1 MASTATP
8 APKSSPSG
16 SLADSGRTVAVRR
29 FRRLAIL
36 AAAFAALFGFGL
48 FDRSIR
54 TDPFAVDPGWWQRFS
69 KPQPDPRL
77 AIIPVLPMGPA
88 GVLSWRPKST
98 GWIAEKSLSG
108 ASSPAKGPLADA
120 FGIGSATAGEPEK
133 VRPKKLDVES
143 PGPDNAPAKL
153 SSPPASSAQQT
164 RPPDSKASQQA
175 LPNPARITFVPD
187 PASDTKFSQLPPG
200 KPLPPDAYWAAC
212 DLTGAFC
219 ASGQGTGYFL
229 SKDGGRNWTPDTR
242 RRLENPPLLV
252 LGDNRNFAFSGPE
265 RNSAYQPLID
275 GQLPFILAEYGIGNQ
290 TRGFQTSTLDEALDR
305 RVREYL
311 RITRTADRLHFLAV
325 FPPADEASNASD
337 ISHTVFALFANGRA
351 LRATLKPLTD
361 NPGQISQ
368 EPEFID
374 FRTQANLRSMHFQ
387 PGQRIGWISSG
398 WNDGNEEGIYPA
410 IFETTDGGKSWERL
424 SYRTGSA
431 PWVFWLATPGLMIAL
446 MAAGLAWRDIPK
458 EEPRKGIADV
468 GASDS
473 PIGWSDR
480 DVLGLKPLALSLSRF
495 VRNTSTAPPLTIAIT
510 GEWGTGKSSLMN
522 LVAEDLR
529 SRGASPVWFN
539 AWHHQKE
546 ENILAALLEN
556 IRAQA
561 IPPIW
566 RLSGLVFRLRLLI
579 SRIGANLFPLLL
591 TIAIFITLCSIFDW
605 RSLAIAATKWLHFE
619 PKDIERWLNSV
630 AGVGA
635 GALLALLIK
644 VYATMNLKPSEL
656 MATLRNNAKLADFS
670 AQLSFRYKFAAEFG
684 AAGKVLR
691 TSTNPGLVIFIDDL
705 DRCSPGNL
713 MEVLE
718 SINFLTT
725 AGPCFILLGMDE
737 PKVIEIVAKQYDNKE
752 DRARQ
757 YLKKLVNLT
766 VPVPEVNEENSVHLS
781 AGSYPGPAAG
791 SPWPNRIRHAL
802 RNIPDASVPALALI
816 ALMWVAASTIPAL
829 FASQSAN
836 EATQQETL
844 KAAPATDSADPAPA
858 SGPTRSQAVATPARI
873 PTVTAEQLARPSPLH
888 PYFGIGLGTIA
899 IILIVLRRITAVHE
913 DKVEDSESFRA
924 ALAIW
929 HPAVFAADPTP
940 RGVKRHQNRL
950 RLQAMR
956 LRPLHEKPDLID
968 SWFSKAAKP
977 EESDPDRPD
986 ISEPKLVALGGVA
999 ALFENIPSWSTLDGG
1014 SIATTTDETEAKK
1027 IAIIDRCR
1035 KNFKAKF
1042 STDWPPKQKDIDA
1055 FNSLRQSL

>member
-1 MASTATP
+1 M
-8 APKSSPSG
+8 
-16 SLADSGRTVAVRR
+16 AVRR

-36 AAAFAALFGFGL
+36 AAALAALLGFGL

-54 TDPFAVDPGWWQRFS
+54 TDPFTSDPGWWQWFS
-69 KPQPDPRL
+69 RPQPDPRL
-77 AIIPVLPMGPA
+77 TVIPVLPMGPA
-88 GVLSWRPKST
+88 GVLSWRPIST

-108 ASSPAKGPLADA
+108 VSSPAKVPLAEA

-143 PGPDNAPAKL
+143 PGPDKAPSKIP
-153 SSPPASSAQQT
+153 SPPALNAQQT
-164 RPPDSKASQQA
+164 RPPDSKANQQV
-175 LPNPARITFVPD
+175 LPSPATITFVPA
-187 PASDTKFSQLPPG
+187 PASEAKFSQLPPR
-200 KPLPPDAYWAAC
+200 KPLPPDAYRAAC
-212 DLTGAFC
+212 NTTGEVC
-219 ASGQGTGYFL
+219 ARGQGTEYFL
-229 SKDGGRNWTPDTR
+229 STDGGRSWTPEVGQR
-242 RRLENPPLLV
+242 PENPPLLV
-252 LGDNRNFAFSGPE
+252 LGDNRNFTLSGPE

-290 TRGFQTSTLDEALDR
+290 TRGFHTSTMDQAVDR

-311 RITRTADRLHFLAV
+311 KITGMAERLHFLAV
-325 FPPADEASNASD
+325 LRPANETSNTSD
-337 ISHTVFALFANGRA
+337 TSHTIFALFSNGHA
-351 LRATLKPLTD
+351 LRATLKPSAD

-368 EPEFID
+368 QLKFID
-374 FRTQANLRSMHFQ
+374 LPTPANLRSMHFQ
-387 PGQRIGWISSG
+387 PDRRIGWISSG
-398 WNDGNEEGIYPA
+398 WNDGNEEGSYPA
-410 IFETTDGGKSWERL
+410 IFETTDGGENWERL

-446 MAAGLAWRDIPK
+446 VAAGLAWRDIPEK
-458 EEPRKGIADV
+458 VSRKGIADV

-495 VRNTSTAPPLTIAIT
+495 VRNNSTAPPLTIAIT

-546 ENILAALLEN
+546 EHILAALLEN

-566 RLSGLVFRLRLLI
+566 RLSGLMFRLRLLRL
-579 SRIGANLFPLLL
+579 RIGANLLPPLLA
-591 TIAIFITLCSIFDW
+591 IAIFVTLCYIFNW
-605 RSLAIAATKWLHFE
+605 RLLATELINWIDYDPEKIQ
-619 PKDIERWLNSV
+619 KRLNGV
-630 AGVGA
+630 AGVGV
-635 GALLALLIK
+635 GALLALIVK
-644 VYATMNLKPSEL
+644 VYASMNLKPSEL

-670 AQLSFRYKFAAEFG
+670 AQLSFRYKFAAEFN

-781 AGSYPGPAAG
+781 GGSYPSLAPA
-791 SPWPNRIRHAL
+791 SRWPKRIRHAL
-802 RNIPDASVPALALI
+802 RNIPDVSVPALGLL
-816 ALMWVAASTIPAL
+816 ALMWVAASMIPAM
-829 FASQSAN
+829 FASQPAN
-836 EATQQETL
+836 EATQQATL
-844 KAAPATDSADPAPA
+844 KPAPATESVEPAQP
-858 SGPTRSQAVATPARI
+858 SGPTRSQAAATPVKI
-873 PTVTAEQLARPSPLH
+873 PTVTAEQLARPAPIN
-888 PYFGIGLGTIA
+888 PIFGASLGFIVIA
-899 IILIVLRRITAVHE
+899 LIVLQRMTAVHE

-968 SWFSKAAKP
+968 SWFSKAVRSEE
-977 EESDPDRPD
+977 EESDPDKPD

-999 ALFENIPSWSTLDGG
+999 ALFENIPSWSTEDGG
-1014 SIATTTDETEAKK
+1014 TIETTADETEAKK
-1027 IAIIDRCR
+1027 IAIIERCR

-1055 FNSLRQSL
+1055 FKSLRQSL

>member
-1 MASTATP
+1 M
-8 APKSSPSG
+8 
-16 SLADSGRTVAVRR
+16 AVRR

-36 AAAFAALFGFGL
+36 AAALAALLGFGL

-54 TDPFAVDPGWWQRFS
+54 TDPFTSDPGWWQWFS
-69 KPQPDPRL
+69 KPQPDSRL
-77 AIIPVLPMGPA
+77 ALIKVLPMGPA
-88 GVLSWRPKST
+88 GVLSWRPRST
-98 GWIAEKSLSG
+98 GWIAEKSLPG
-108 ASSPAKGPLADA
+108 ASPSPAKVPLAEA

-133 VRPKKLDVES
+133 VRPKKFDAES
-143 PGPDNAPAKL
+143 PGPDKAPSKT
-153 SSPPASSAQQT
+153 PQVPNVPT
-164 RPPDSKASQQA
+164 RPPAAVDPPPRPS
-175 LPNPARITFVPD
+175 PARITFVPD
-187 PASDTKFSQLPPG
+187 PASEAQFSQLPPG
-200 KPLPPDAYWAAC
+200 KPLPPVSYWAAC
-212 DLTGAFC
+212 DTNGFLC
-219 ASGQGTGYFL
+219 KRSQGTEYFV
-229 SKDGGRNWTPDTR
+229 SKDGGKNWEPDVR
-242 RRLENPPLLV
+242 QRLENPPLLV
-252 LGDNRNFAFSGPE
+252 LGKNGDVAFSGPE
-265 RNSAYQPLID
+265 RNGANQAGID
-275 GQLPFILAEYGIGNQ
+275 SQLPFALAEYGIGQ
-290 TRGFQTSTLDEALDR
+290 GTRGFRTSTIDDAVDR

-311 RITRTADRLHFLAV
+311 RITGTAERLHFLAV
-325 FPPADEASNASD
+325 LRPANETSNASD
-337 ISHTVFALFANGRA
+337 ASHTIFALFANGRA
-351 LRATLKPLTD
+351 LRATLTPSAD

-368 EPEFID
+368 QPKFINLP
-374 FRTQANLRSMHFQ
+374 TPANLRSMHLQ
-387 PGQRIGWISSG
+387 PDGVGLISSG
-398 WNDGNEEGIYPA
+398 WNDGNEEGSYPA
-410 IFETTDGGKSWERL
+410 IFKTTDGGENWERL
-424 SYRTGSA
+424 SYRVGYA
-431 PWVFWLATPGLMIAL
+431 PWVLWLATPGLMIAL
-446 MAAGLAWRDIPK
+446 VAAGFAWRDIPK
-458 EEPRKGIADV
+458 EDPRKGIADV

-579 SRIGANLFPLLL
+579 SRMGANLLPLLL
-591 TIAIFITLCSIFDW
+591 AIAIFITLCNIYDW
-605 RSLAIAATKWLHFE
+605 RSLAIKSIELLHFD
-619 PKDIERWLNSV
+619 PDKIENWLNRV
-630 AGVGA
+630 AGIGA
-635 GALLALLIK
+635 GALAALLIK
-644 VYATMNLKPSEL
+644 VYASMNLKPSEL

-670 AQLSFRYKFAAEFG
+670 AQLSFRYKFAAEFND
-684 AAGKVLR
+684 AAKVLR

-737 PKVIEIVAKQYDNKE
+737 PKVIEIVAKHYDDKA
-752 DRARQ
+752 DKGRARQ

-766 VPVPEVNEENSVHLS
+766 VPVPEVSEENSVDLS
-781 AGSYPGPAAG
+781 AGSYPSPAPG
-791 SPWPNRIRHAL
+791 SRWPNRIRSAL
-802 RNIPDASVPALALI
+802 RSIPDVSVPALILI
-816 ALMWVAASTIPAL
+816 ALMWVAASTIPAM

-836 EATQQETL
+836 EATQQDTV
-844 KAAPATDSADPAPA
+844 KSAPATGSEEPAQP
-858 SGPTRSQAVATPARI
+858 SGPTRNQAAATPAKFPI
-873 PTVTAEQLARPSPLH
+873 MTAEELAHPAPIH
-888 PYFGIGLGTIA
+888 PYFGIGLGAIA

-968 SWFSKAAKP
+968 SWFSKEARSEE
-977 EESDPDRPD
+977 EESDPNKPD
-986 ISEPKLVALGGVA
+986 ISEPQLVALGGVA
-999 ALFENIPSWSTLDGG
+999 ALFEDIPSWSTQDGG
-1014 SIATTTDETEAKK
+1014 TIETTADETEAKK

-1055 FNSLRQSL
+1055 FKSLRQSL